1 MKRSAGT
8 RRYKTREQCEVEQA
22 TTVTANEKELNFYH
36 ETPGLGKVTV
46 LQVAILAWTRKS
58 ACGLFLNAQS
68 RSPRDAR
75 GCGAPGRSRSRGPH
89 TRLAALLTATDTSL
103 ADGRGRML

>member
-1 MKRSAGT
+1 MKRSAVT

-46 LQVAILAWTRKS
+46 LQVAILAWTRR
-58 ACGLFLNAQS
+58 ACVDFFSMLKAGAHGT
-68 RSPRDAR
+68 R
-75 GCGAPGRSRSRGPH
+75 GCVEHRGGAAAEAPTPAWQLCSRRQTP
-89 TRLAALLTATDTSL
+89 R
-103 ADGRGRML
+103 